1 VPSARS
7 GPRNEPVP
15 PQDSAAGRYR
25 SLKDMS
31 AQQPPAAPPQR
42 AAPRQTAVPDALQN
56 LTTTTEQPKRK
67 WTGRRWTIL
76 GSIAGAV
83 VLVLV
88 VGGYFGY
95 RAVAPYY
102 GLGYVSGRSTTV
114 EGVKL
119 TTTQVKCGLSTP
131 PFGERGTPHGAYCA
145 IVVSAHNVGKQTAVI
160 NLRTW
165 TADLDVGLDHV
176 EPVTEWLAFRNEIVE
191 TGQKASFQL
200 AYDIPTGARLDRLHL
215 VVGEHNGT
223 IATT

>member
-1 VPSARS
+1 
-7 GPRNEPVP
+7 
-15 PQDSAAGRYR
+15 
-25 SLKDMS
+25 MS
-31 AQQPPAAPPQR
+31 AQQPETPR
-42 AAPRQTAVPDALQN
+42 RTAPRQTGMPESLQH
-56 LTTTTEQPKRK
+56 LTTGTEQPKQK
-67 WTGRRWTIL
+67 WTRRRWTIL
-76 GSIAGAV
+76 GSVAGAV

-95 RAVAPYY
+95 RALAPYY

-114 EGVKL
+114 AGVTL

-145 IVVSAHNVGKQTAVI
+145 IVVSVHNGGKQTAVI

-191 TGQKASFQL
+191 TGQKASYQL
-200 AYDIPTGARLDRLHL
+200 AYDIPTGARLERLHL
-215 VVGEHNGT
+215 VIGDQSGT